1 MAFSANPLSLS
12 VPEPVFESWLRDTG
26 YLEILDQRTTDL
38 HRHSSSTSTT
48 TTTAAATSSDVSVT
62 NSAAAAAVS
71 ISNGVFV
78 LIFSRIGTLLSL
90 FTLNPFAKLTSDDF
104 SGNTPSWT
112 LKFVGS
118 LDSYSFPSSPTQARL
133 RVHENVKRYARNYA
147 SLFVLFFACSLYQ
160 KLLALV
166 GLISCLALW
175 DVLKLCGDRW
185 GLEERPVIKQS
196 LIRIAQCATA
206 VILFCTNVQMALI
219 SAIVVSYAVMIL
231 HSSFRRLT
239 PSKQSTSKDGNRRV
253 LRS

>member
-38 HRHSSSTSTT
+38 HRHSSSTASS
-48 TTTAAATSSDVSVT
+48 AAEAASSDAAVT
-62 NSAAAAAVS
+62 NSAAAAVS

-78 LIFSRIGTLLSL
+78 LIFSHIGTLLSL
-90 FTLNPFAKLTSDDF
+90 LTLNPFAKLTSDDF
-104 SGNTPSWT
+104 SGDTPSWT
-112 LKFVGS
+112 LQFVGS
-118 LDSYSFPSSPTQARL
+118 FDSYSFPSSPSQTRL

-185 GLEERPVIKQS
+185 GLERRPVIKQS
-196 LIRIAQCATA
+196 LIRTAQCATA
-206 VILFCTNVQMALI
+206 VILFCTNVQMALF
-219 SAIVVSYAVMIL
+219 SALAVSYAVMIL
-231 HSSFRRLT
+231 HASFRKLT
-239 PSKQSTSKDGNRRV
+239 PSKQSTSKDGNRRI

>member
-38 HRHSSSTSTT
+38 HRHSSVNAT
-48 TTTAAATSSDVSVT
+48 ATSSSAGAGVT
-62 NSAAAAAVS
+62 NSAATSAVS

-78 LIFSRIGTLLSL
+78 LIFTRIGTLLSL
-90 FTLNPFAKLTSDDF
+90 FTLNPFAKLRSDDF
-104 SGNTPSWT
+104 SGDTPSWT
-112 LKFVGS
+112 GGLVGS
-118 LDSYSFPSSPTQARL
+118 LDSYSFPSSNSQARL

-185 GLEERPVIKQS
+185 GLEQRPVIKQS

-219 SAIVVSYAVMIL
+219 SAIAVSYAVMIL
-231 HSSFRRLT
+231 HASFRKLT
-239 PSKQSTSKDGNRRV
+239 PSKQSTSKDGNRRI
-253 LRS
+253 LRN

>member
-12 VPEPVFESWLRDTG
+12 VPEPVFETWLRDTG

-38 HRHSSSTSTT
+38 HRHSS
-48 TTTAAATSSDVSVT
+48 TTAAAATTASSDTAVT
-62 NSAAAAAVS
+62 NSAAAAVS

-90 FTLNPFAKLTSDDF
+90 LTLNPFAKLTSDDF
-104 SGNTPSWT
+104 SGDTPSWT
-112 LKFVGS
+112 LQFVGS
-118 LDSYSFPSSPTQARL
+118 FDSYSFPSSPSQARL

-160 KLLALV
+160 KLFALV

-185 GLEERPVIKQS
+185 GLEQRPVIKQS
-196 LIRIAQCATA
+196 LFRIAQCATA
-206 VILFCTNVQMALI
+206 VILFCTNVQMALF
-219 SAIVVSYAVMIL
+219 SALAVSYVVMIL
-231 HSSFRRLT
+231 HASFRKLT

>member
-12 VPEPVFESWLRDTG
+12 VPEPVFETWLRDTG

-38 HRHSSSTSTT
+38 HRHSS
-48 TTTAAATSSDVSVT
+48 TTAAAATTASSDTAVT
-62 NSAAAAAVS
+62 NSAAAAVS

-90 FTLNPFAKLTSDDF
+90 LTLNPFAKLTSDDF
-104 SGNTPSWT
+104 SGDTPSWT
-112 LKFVGS
+112 LQFVGS
-118 LDSYSFPSSPTQARL
+118 FDSYSFPSSPSQARL
-133 RVHENVKRYARNYA
+133 RVHENVKRYSRNYA

-160 KLLALV
+160 KLFALV

-185 GLEERPVIKQS
+185 GLEQRPVIKQS

-206 VILFCTNVQMALI
+206 VILFCTNVQMALF
-219 SAIVVSYAVMIL
+219 SALAVSYVVMIL
-231 HSSFRRLT
+231 HASFRKLT
-239 PSKQSTSKDGNRRV
+239 PSKQLTSKDGNRRV

>member
-12 VPEPVFESWLRDTG
+12 VPEPVFETWLRDTG

-38 HRHSSSTSTT
+38 HRHSSSTA
-48 TTTAAATSSDVSVT
+48 AAATTASSDTSVT
-62 NSAAAAAVS
+62 NSAAAAVS
-71 ISNGVFV
+71 ISNGIFV

-90 FTLNPFAKLTSDDF
+90 LTLNPFAKLTSDDF
-104 SGNTPSWT
+104 SGDTPSWT
-112 LKFVGS
+112 LQFVGS
-118 LDSYSFPSSPTQARL
+118 FDSYSFPSSPSQARL

-160 KLLALV
+160 KLFALV

-185 GLEERPVIKQS
+185 GLEQRPVIKQS
-196 LIRIAQCATA
+196 LFRIAQCATA
-206 VILFCTNVQMALI
+206 VILFCTNVQMALF
-219 SAIVVSYAVMIL
+219 SALAVSYVVMIL
-231 HSSFRRLT
+231 HASFRKLT

>member
-12 VPEPVFESWLRDTG
+12 VPEPVFETWLRDTG

-38 HRHSSSTSTT
+38 HRHTS
-48 TTTAAATSSDVSVT
+48 TAAAAATTASSDTAVT
-62 NSAAAAAVS
+62 NSAAAAVS

-90 FTLNPFAKLTSDDF
+90 LTLNPFAKLTSDDF
-104 SGNTPSWT
+104 SDDTPSWT
-112 LKFVGS
+112 LQFVGS
-118 LDSYSFPSSPTQARL
+118 FDSYSFPSSPSQARL

-160 KLLALV
+160 KLFALV

-185 GLEERPVIKQS
+185 GLEQRPVIKQS
-196 LIRIAQCATA
+196 LIRIAQCGES
-206 VILFCTNVQMALI
+206 IFL
-219 SAIVVSYAVMIL
+219 
-231 HSSFRRLT
+231 
-239 PSKQSTSKDGNRRV
+239 STSPLPLPPSLPPSLKSIKTPRV
-253 LRS
+253 LLS